1 MRCQYCNCTESKV
14 IDSRPTEEGSSIR
27 RRRECIGCGRRFT
40 TYEKIEMV
48 PLMVIKRDGRREA
61 FDPQKIKTGIIH
73 ASNQL
78 PVSMQDIDSITTR
91 IEQAAY
97 ASMESEIPS
106 QKIGDMVMAELKALN
121 DVAYVRFAAVYRK
134 FTDLGTFMD
143 ELATMCGL
151 TNVFADVE
159 GWGAVSEEQVIAR
172 DPDYIITIAMYFG
185 EGPTPVE
192 EILSR
197 PGWQTLKAVSG
208 QTVFNADSD
217 SISRPGPR
225 LKDAALELAGFL
237 K

>member
-48 PLMVIKRDGRREA
+48 PLMVVKRDGRREA

-97 ASMESEIPS
+97 ASMESEISS

-143 ELATMCGL
+143 ELQKLVNENKNL
-151 TNVFADVE
+151 T
-159 GWGAVSEEQVIAR
+159 
-172 DPDYIITIAMYFG
+172 T
-185 EGPTPVE
+185 
-192 EILSR
+192 
-197 PGWQTLKAVSG
+197 
-208 QTVFNADSD
+208 
-217 SISRPGPR
+217 
-225 LKDAALELAGFL
+225 
-237 K
+237 